1 RRWEGMVMPSKLVRL
16 RTCTVATIMLA
27 SSSIAEPVMVE
38 MSYVRSEIDART
50 GRPVLNMG
58 IKMPPTLVLSDVTLT
73 RVGQA
78 CRVTVTS
85 RYVGKEMTILL
96 NGTAIMSPVI
106 REPIMGGSIQ
116 ISDGSWTEE
125 ETKSLASQL
134 SAPDA
139 TVELDIAGE

>member
-1 RRWEGMVMPSKLVRL
+1 
-16 RTCTVATIMLA
+16 
-27 SSSIAEPVMVE
+27 
-38 MSYVRSEIDART
+38 
-50 GRPVLNMG
+50 
-58 IKMPPTLVLSDVTLT
+58 T

-139 TVELDIAGE
+139 TVELDIAGEYRKLGHCHFKTRPPRINPGHYRRSAYSITLSARAGMHFGVAARHCADDRGFP